1 MKRVLQHIEQRKAE
15 LARSPFIA
23 FLGDASI
30 EPRQRFGF
38 APCIAPFVMG
48 FADLNKYVLRD
59 EASTDPIQKLINTH
73 TREDDHHWGMF
84 LRDLRTLELNG
95 PLEFTG
101 AIEQLWGEHSKK
113 ARQLIYGLV
122 ALISAESP
130 VMRLV
135 IVECIEA
142 AGSVGS
148 SRFTQAARE
157 FEAMTGKRLL
167 YFGEAHER
175 LETGHLTGG
184 ENVEET
190 VAGLELTP
198 EQVERARGLA
208 DRTFAL
214 FHAMGDE
221 LLAYARRSQTGAP
234 PERVL
239 RRAPGVTTA

>member
-1 MKRVLQHIEQRKAE
+1 MKRVLRYIEQHQAE
-15 LARSPFIA
+15 LAKSPFLS
-23 FLGDASI
+23 FLGDTSV
-30 EPRQRFGF
+30 EPRLRFGF
-38 APCIAPFVMG
+38 APCMAPFVMG

-59 EASTDPIQKLINTH
+59 ESSEDPLQKLINTH

-84 LRDLRTLELNG
+84 LRDLRTLELNA
-95 PLEFTG
+95 PLELTG
-101 AIEQLWGEHSKK
+101 AIEHLWGEHNKK

-122 ALISAESP
+122 ALLSAERP

-157 FEAMTGKRLL
+157 LEARTGKRLF

-175 LETGHLTGG
+175 LETGHLTGNG
-184 ENVEET
+184 NVEET
-190 VAGLELTP
+190 LAGLELTP
-198 EQVERARGLA
+198 EQVERARGLV

-221 LLAYARRSQTGAP
+221 LLAYARRGLEGP
-234 PERVL
+234 H
-239 RRAPGVTTA
+239 APGTRGPTRPG